1 MLADF
6 FTKPLQGSKFVKFR
20 NQILNLNLPSSFG
33 NDRLT
38 DRLTSQECV
47 GKPPSNVRS
56 LPVAGNSVSN
66 PDEKSG
72 RRANLHD
79 KDDVTYG
86 TRRDER
92 PLANHKSCDV
102 SHRDP
107 TLAII
112 EKGMRTNAR
121 SYLSVARCGLMNKR
135 SLYSTNQLVSLK

>member
-1 MLADF
+1 M
-6 FTKPLQGSKFVKFR
+6 V
-20 NQILNLNLPSSFG
+20 
-33 NDRLT
+33 
-38 DRLTSQECV
+38 
-47 GKPPSNVRS
+47 
-56 LPVAGNSVSN
+56 GNSVSS

-72 RRANLHD
+72 RRANPHD

-92 PLANHKSCDV
+92 PVANHKPRDV

-107 TLAII
+107 TLAINQ
-112 EKGMRTNAR
+112 KGMRTNAR